1 MAALTLAIADKAHTL
16 GVLTDLIDLGAAIT
30 ETGVEFASGDKLTIT
45 GLTKYDTISLKT
57 SGAASG
63 DVQLVGT
70 DIQYHNGTGF
80 VKIGTLDRASDG
92 TLIIEFVNTY
102 LGTPVTDLIV
112 EKVMQN
118 LTIAAD
124 TSGTIADPRTLTF
137 TLSGS
142 NTGSDTSTYTIAG
155 TTGADTIIYSTN
167 AATLSWTDGNAA
179 DGDILKVLVDQ
190 TVTGSA
196 IDMSATAYNVL
207 EASTHN
213 KALTV
218 TVGANNTDITT
229 GTANDIIKVSAAA
242 DLDTNIN
249 GGLGVDTLELTNAG
263 AITVDFGAV
272 TGTIANIEKLQLA
285 NQANTITLDTADSF
299 KEIIG
304 GSAVDIIDAS
314 DRAVTGAG
322 TGQYDLK
329 ISTGAGADVVT
340 ISKGKDNIDLG
351 TDDNEL
357 IITLATDLT
366 KDDVITAAGAADK
379 ITLDDAITTM
389 TDEQFTGVTG
399 FEELVAGTGA
409 TTLTLGDQVREAGIV
424 KVTGNAASHVV
435 TGMLTVDMVGMTA
448 DVGMTVL
455 SGTGGVTIVTRAD
468 HVTTADT
475 FTGDATVTT
484 DILRVATSGT
494 IDAADLTN
502 VSNIETLDIT
512 ATSGNVSVTIGEANN
527 FKTISS
533 TGSTGHNTINTV
545 AETNVVG
552 GLTINTGIGND
563 TITTGA
569 TTTGVTINAGNGDNI
584 ITVGVATNGITAG
597 TGDDI
602 VNLVAGTDTL
612 KLGIGENIVN
622 VAYAN
627 FTTADT
633 IHYGDVDGS
642 TVIDAADITA
652 GIAAG
657 AKNILNFTDK
667 ITDDGVADA
676 DGDQVE
682 EKLAATGNK
691 IDVIKLGIDDT
702 QIVTLGA
709 NALASKV
716 IEVDGSLI
724 TTNTNTLTVDLTAMD
739 PTSGTFTVKG
749 GAGND
754 VVKMDFASVTSTTS
768 LQMGGEAAS
777 GFDTLQIA
785 DGTTTGATL
794 EDADFTLSTGLEKLT
809 FAVDGTHSI
818 TLGDKAINAGVRT
831 IDTSMTVEA
840 VPVAQLLAST
850 IDLSTATVD
859 ADFTITMGK
868 GADTIKTKAVHLT
881 ATDTI
886 DGGLGSDTLEFVGAS
901 VLVDADFA
909 GLTSVEKLKL
919 GDGNNQSLVYATNMQ
934 TAGIGLIDGSLVGA
948 GNSVSVDLS
957 AATVGI
963 DLILSSGNDTV
974 IMGDSALTIDLGDG
988 NNTVQTDSAYLT
1000 IGDKITGGTGTDILE
1015 ITDAA
1020 TIVDLDFN
1028 QITNFEKLVLAD
1040 DVNSVELGAKAKAAG
1055 VVTIDGSA
1063 STDVLTATVTDTG
1076 FNITGGTAADI
1087 IKIDSANLSSL
1098 TFNGMGGTDVIEL
1111 TSAANLND
1119 SDFANLSQ
1127 IETLE
1132 LNDFN
1137 TTQSITL
1144 GSSSVT
1150 ADDATNSG
1158 LTTIDASGLL
1168 GVNNVEV
1175 DISGMLKNMTVTTAA
1190 GNDIIT
1196 MGRGVD
1202 TISTG
1207 LGDDIIKVSSE
1218 NFTSADTINGG
1229 GQTGAGGILGDILE
1243 ITTTT
1248 NAITDA
1254 HFTNVLGI
1262 ETIKLSSASGT
1273 YDITLGQTEAYANGI
1288 REIAI
1293 ADGVSANIDLSTIT
1307 GGAIKITKI
1316 GTTGNVTVTTS
1327 TTNQADNFVFG
1338 NGADTVKIL
1347 TANLTN
1353 ADTYTFGAG
1362 ADTLELTDAAT
1373 VIDADFANITG
1384 VETVKV
1390 GNFANSITI
1399 GDTASTTGG
1408 VTTVDLSGVTT
1419 NTNAQTVDLSTML
1432 NNVGFTVT
1440 GGAGVDTIKMKAE
1453 DLTTADHLIGGG
1465 STDILQFTTLA
1476 VGKTDTDF
1484 TNVTGME
1491 TLKLVAGGTGDTQSL
1506 SLGTQAFDGGNGLKT
1521 IDGSSVAGKLTV
1533 DLTVASDV
1541 TITGG
1546 KVDYTNDGTTTTPR
1560 DISINDVVY
1569 DQPNDLYYKAKVA
1582 NGTANLTTE
1591 DFTIGANWEEIA
1603 FTPELVVTMD
1613 SAYLTSADTITGGIS
1628 TTDKII
1634 FDTAAT
1640 SVGATAFTGV
1650 SGIEILELKA
1660 TSGVQSVTLGGS
1672 GITTVDATLAGAAV
1686 TIDGAT
1692 TTGINLSKVITNTG
1706 NDTLKIEAGDL
1717 DAGDIFTLGSGINT
1731 LEITTDATN
1740 TITDSD
1746 FANKTGINTLKL
1758 SKDVTGQTVTLAN
1771 TAITAGVNKV
1781 DLTSLTSAS
1790 SSTVDLSTMT
1800 TENVNFTV
1808 LGGSG
1813 ADTIKMVAAQLA
1825 STDVLTGNGG
1835 TDTLEFTTIADGMID
1850 TQFTGVTGIDTL
1862 KLAAL
1867 GGQSIT
1873 LGTKALEVGN
1883 IRTIDGSNLTGIN
1896 TITISDTATNHGLT
1910 ITTGSGADTI
1920 VMKAEDLTS
1929 SDTING
1935 NGGTDTLSLSANG
1948 ADTTI
1953 GVAAFTNVSN
1963 VEILKLQESGSFT
1976 QNVTLGGGFT
1986 TVDASVATD
1995 DVTIDGYTTT
2005 ALNLASVT
2013 TGTGA
2018 DTLKIKAADLDA
2030 SDVFAMGTGTD
2041 TLQIM
2046 TDAGSLITDAK
2057 FTNKTE
2063 IDTLKVGNFTGQTLD
2078 IGDKAVTAGIKTIDL
2093 TGITSS
2099 GNSSTVDMS
2108 TNMNLAKDMIVLGGA
2123 GADTIQMKTEH
2134 LTLSDTLTGNG
2145 GDDVLELTTVATNV
2159 TDAQFTEVTGIETLK
2174 LGNFTNQSLTLGNEA
2189 LGGGIRI
2196 VNATALDSTNGVSI
2210 DMSGATNDYAMTINT
2225 GTGTGADTVKMKA
2238 EHLTSADTIA
2248 LGGGTADKL
2257 TLTTATGTLGASS
2270 FGNIT
2275 GVEVLELTA
2284 TTGAQNITL
2293 AGDFTTVDAHTTDT
2307 AITIDGATTVALD
2320 LSNVTT
2326 GSGNDTLKIQASDFT
2341 KDDAGTGG
2349 VDESD
2354 IFAFG
2359 DGADTLE
2366 LVGAATITDAQFKK
2380 VTGLENVTMLANATG
2395 QSVTLGDL
2403 SVAAG
2408 LTKVDFSAITNT
2420 TFGVTVHLDDITSD
2434 STSKIIAG
2442 AGADS
2447 IIMNASHLTIADT
2460 LTGGGNGSGVD
2471 TLTLVGAATLLDADF
2486 TNVSGIEK
2494 LVLANADGQTLQL
2507 GDEALGGGI
2516 TTVDGSAL
2524 SLHTVA
2530 IDMSGA
2536 SLNNDVTITTGTGA
2550 DTITMLAAHLTS
2562 ADTLNGGTGVAVDTL
2577 AFTDAANLTADKFD
2591 HVTNMEKITLQA
2603 TTGAQDIALVS
2614 GFNTVDASVATDSVT
2629 IDASLNGDTN
2639 LTITTGTDNDT
2650 IKLTATTLDTN
2661 DTIDGG
2667 STSDTDTLEII
2678 AAGATDGTASTLD
2691 NEITDTKI
2699 AHVTNVEVIKLTNS
2713 LDAVNVTLGSNA
2725 STNGINKID
2734 ASATAS
2740 VNTIDLSAMTT
2751 NVEVT
2756 GGTGSD
2762 IIKASIGDNVINA
2775 GYGNDTV
2782 TINAGN
2788 LDASDIIDGG
2798 DGIDELILTGLTTD
2812 TATFAGI
2819 TGFESIKLADGVT
2832 QEIIL
2837 GAAEDLNNLL
2847 KVDATNVTTGNAITV
2862 DITGYEIVTDV
2873 DNFTYVGGAGDDT
2886 FKMQSTHLTKD
2897 DVLSGGFID
2906 VNTDGIDD
2914 STDILEFTDV
2924 AINSSSIDIFNN
2936 VSGFETLK
2944 LADVASAQLVTIKDG
2959 VFTTVTAAGNT
2970 STDALTINAG
2980 NVTGNLTINTVGG
2993 ADIITAAKGVNTIS
3007 SGAGADTIKFNIAT
3021 FTSADVINGGDDT
3034 DTIEFI
3040 DTSVSGAN
3048 ALTDAAFAGGN
3059 KTNIEKIKLSVN
3071 EAGQSITLGTD
3082 ATSAGINE
3090 IDTMTV
3096 LQTVTIDAGA
3106 LGNNLTINTNS
3117 GNDIITGGMGVN
3129 TINSGSGNDTI
3140 KIAAATLTSVD
3151 TIDGDAGTLDTLELT
3166 GATTLDDSAFTAI
3179 SNVEILKLANVT
3191 GQTLVLGTEA
3201 FGAGFKT
3208 IDSSNLA
3215 TNNTASINLVGFTQD
3230 TKIIGGA
3237 GDETVT
3243 MVASTLNGSDDID
3256 LGAGDDTII
3265 FTDVLSTPNL
3275 SKLKG
3280 VETIQLAD
3288 GNNQT
3293 ITLVDTINSSL
3304 TIDATALID
3313 VNKVTV
3319 DGSALGTATT
3329 TFIVNSSTGAD
3340 EITLGGST
3348 NTVDADGGDDI
3359 VNITMAHLSDANV
3372 DTIDG
3377 GTGTNTLKLT
3387 AGGTA
3392 TDANLL
3398 NITNIAE
3405 VTLTGATTDYA
3416 LTLGTNAGNNNIIN
3430 INGSALTTG
3439 KVSIDASTLG
3449 TENVT
3454 FKGGD
3459 ANDTFIIAASQ
3470 LDLSDTINGKS
3481 TTDVDTLTIKGD
3493 GTADTTIINTDFTN
3507 ITNMEKLTYGES
3519 AKHTLTA
3526 GDKFKDSGIKIIDAS
3541 IVASDKTFTFNASTM
3556 TADVAFDI
3564 TGGAG
3569 IDTITMNGTHLTSS
3583 DVLKL
3588 GTGANVLQLSGTAT
3602 GADKITDADFAA
3614 TSTGVET
3621 IKFTENLAQDIT
3633 VGVNAVDGGLKTI
3646 DASGLG
3652 SATATINTSAV
3663 SSNMTIKAGGG
3674 NDTITI
3680 GGGNVT
3686 VTAGNGDDIINTTY
3700 ANLTKDDSINGGGQ
3714 NTKDILNISDSAN
3727 GLSDVT
3733 FTNISNME
3741 KLTLT
3746 ATTAQTITLGDKFKA
3761 AGFDTIDASLVSSG
3775 VTVDLSSMTTDG
3787 NFTITGGAS
3796 NDTIKML
3803 GSHITSGDRI
3813 DLGAGTTDT
3822 MEISSLS
3829 QSTTNITDAS
3839 FTNILGVDIL
3849 KFTNYSNSVE
3859 FGDTMQVAGVK
3870 TIDGSM
3876 NSSYG
3881 YGLTINMTNMS
3892 TSNTTAIGGYTLK
3905 GGAGDDYFKLRA
3917 DQISSSDTIN
3927 GGSNGTSVGDTLE
3940 FVNSVIFTDATKFTG
3955 VSNIDKIL
3963 LGNFAGQQIVL
3974 RDGLTSVLDAHTLS
3988 STNGITVGGAT
3999 LTTAINI
4006 KTGAGDDI
4014 ITLGSGADTA
4024 TLGAGD
4030 DTLTI
4035 VTNNIDGNDT
4045 IDFGDGTDNLILTTA
4060 ADLIDSDF
4068 AKISNLETITLGNF
4082 ANSLTLADYA
4092 KASGLTKI
4100 DNSLSGS
4107 ATTIDMS
4114 SMSSNIGL
4122 NYLGGTGADTIK
4134 MVGTQF
4140 DSDDT
4145 IDGGSGTDILWLTNS
4160 SYIGDSAFTNVKNVE
4175 TLKLGAG
4182 VHNVTLGALAEAAGI
4197 TTIDTSAI
4205 TTEALTIDLTGTS
4218 GNITITGH
4226 DGADIITIGQGNNT
4240 INAGLGDDTIK
4251 AVVANLTTADVID
4264 GQGGTN
4270 DSLVLTTAINETTTA
4285 KFTQVTNVENLVLG
4299 NFNNQEL
4306 TLAVTNNFTKVDGSK
4321 LTGTNNVKV
4330 NASAVT
4336 SDLNVVTSGGND
4348 TIMLGDTAT
4357 SKATISAG
4365 NGDDI
4370 IQFTS
4375 SSVITSANDVVDG
4388 GLGNDT
4394 LQFTSTSA
4402 ASTIIDT
4409 WFGTHITGI
4418 ETIKFG
4424 NITGNSITYGAKAAT
4439 SGIRTIDT
4447 TSVATTLT
4455 STIDLSAAAYDMT
4468 VNGGAGIDLVKAGTK
4483 IDTLNLGAGEDKV
4496 TFATSTLLTSADT
4509 INGGDDSDT
4518 IVMTA
4523 TTTIADV
4530 AFTNITNVEKLQLL
4544 GTGAK
4549 TVTIGTFAKNSG
4561 LNEIDASTTDGTTI
4575 GTAVVTIDG
4584 QGFSGN
4590 ISIKTGNAKDVITIG
4605 SGNVTIDSKD
4615 GDDLIKVEGS
4625 TFDTSDSI
4633 DAGAGTDTV
4642 QFIDAVH
4649 LTNDMIGQITNAEI
4663 IKFSDGSNQS
4673 AQIGENTVTKNIL
4686 KYDASLI
4693 TTGKSISMDLSS
4705 MTTDKDMTLIGGQGD
4720 DTFTFKKA
4728 QFTANDVVTAGSGI
4742 DKVVFVDEVSGAG
4755 FDDLFANKT
4764 ALETIALSNGFN
4776 HTLTLGAK
4784 AQTAGVNQID
4794 ATALNDA
4801 FSINV
4806 DASAYTK
4813 TLSVVSNGGADV
4825 IVAGSGLDSYVLG
4838 NGDDKITFKSGYLV
4852 KDIVHGGN
4860 GADTIYISDLA
4871 KITDVS
4877 LENVES
4883 FEKMVLSN
4891 TAGATSIVFGANAQA
4906 GGLVELD
4913 GSAMGT
4919 IGTGSTSTIDI
4930 SAMSVDFTLKTGA
4943 GIDKIVLGGGDVTV
4957 ESGTGADEITITAAN
4972 LTLDDRINGGGDSD
4986 KLIISTSASGTS
4998 AIIDEDFT
5006 NVTSVETLVLSKFD
5020 GQKVTIGTL
5029 AKNAGINTID
5039 AKLLSSASNN
5049 LEIDATSL
5057 NTANFTITSG
5067 SGYDMIKLGTANDT
5081 VDAGSGDD
5089 TIVFRNTDFTVGDT
5103 IIGNGGIDTI
5113 LISDAA
5119 TIIDEDFT
5127 NVTTVET
5134 LKLSDGA
5141 SQTVTLG
5148 AKATSAV
5155 LKELDATAL
5164 GASNGVTVDVGSVT
5178 STFSV
5183 KGGAGDDTFKIT
5195 SEKLTTKLSI
5205 DGGANVALNAT
5216 HFGDKVIIEDKATV
5230 TDDKFT
5236 YFKNI
5241 ETITLSDF
5249 IGQSLVLGAKAS
5261 TIGLKNI
5268 DASALTVNNGVTI
5281 DMKDLVAD
5289 VALTGGAGSDTVT
5302 ISMANTTSADS
5313 IDLGDGANDTLII
5326 ADAINAATTGGT
5338 FESWLD
5344 AGNGIGLSGIETLK
5358 LLNTSGGQ
5366 TLTLGATAKTLG
5378 LNKVDLTA
5386 VTASSGVV
5394 VDATL
5399 LATALTLTAT
5409 SGNHTIT
5416 TATGAYNDNITSG
5429 SGINTIILD
5438 GGDDTVDAGS
5448 GEDTIQIA
5456 SANLTSADSIDGGI
5470 GVKDTLLVS
5479 NIASNMIDDQFTNVK
5494 NLEVVK
5500 LATNQSGQKI
5510 TLGSFAKTAGIN
5522 TVDGTALNT
5531 TNGFEINAATF
5542 AGNLTVL
5549 GGAWDD
5555 TFTGGQGN
5563 DIANMGAGDD
5573 TLKYSTSYLN
5583 SSDAL
5588 DGGAG
5593 TDTLIITDTADL
5605 KDVQF
5610 TKLSSIETLKLGAN
5624 LTGQEVI
5631 LGSLA
5636 AKSGITTL
5644 DLRGIDG
5651 ANYTVN
5657 TSAFTKDLEI
5667 LVDTAGG
5674 KFITSSKND
5683 TVTIEADMFTEF
5695 LDYTGGLG
5703 IDTIK
5708 ISTPATTAIVD
5719 LDFTK
5724 LVGVEVLSLS
5734 SGGTVNLGTKAILAG
5749 ITTVDLSLNSTAAS
5763 TIIAT
5768 DFAKSLNITLGQNQ
5782 TETITTHQSVYVN
5795 DFVSTTSANLGA
5807 LDTINLGTGNSDTII
5822 ITDEAHLT
5830 STQLSAN
5837 LTNIEILK
5845 LGTVGNHDVNFNGSN
5860 SSISMLDGTLMTA
5873 AQSSI
5878 INVTGKTEAI
5888 EVKMGAGAD
5897 TIVMSLADLAKYSV
5911 AGDATTPGTAAAQKV
5926 IDGGAGI
5933 DTLMISDAATITD
5946 TMFDDPNLTLL
5957 GTVKLTGIEA
5967 IGLKAGGSITLGKNA
5982 SVEGITTVDVSGSTG
5997 NSTILTTAVT
6007 KNVIVNLGANDDS
6020 VTTGGKND
6028 TVNVA
6033 AANLTSADAIALGA
6047 GTDTLNITT
6056 AISTSNADFTGITN
6070 VEILKLSSD
6079 TAGQAVV
6086 LTGTSFIELDA
6097 KLMKTGNVTVD
6108 ATDIVDRITISLG
6121 SGDDTVIMDS
6131 DDLVNA
6137 DMKAINGGAGN
6148 DILNISGSATL
6159 VDDNFTTRKISGF
6172 ETIKLTGSLVA
6183 ETNFNATGISK
6194 VIADTAGL
6202 TFNSS
6207 ILTKNFDVT
6216 GSVATD
6222 TITLGKGADIIRG
6235 VDGND
6240 VIIAGLGNDTFYFEG
6255 DKLDASDKVDGGDA
6269 DALTLGNDGVDTIIF
6284 NSTIGTF
6291 ADANM
6296 TQVVSIET
6304 LKFGNYA
6311 GQTYTYGDKTTAA
6324 GVTTLDASLAAS
6336 GFTLDSS
6343 SLTSDVTFSFIG
6355 GAGVDTVKTKM
6366 AYLTLTD
6373 TIDGAGG
6380 NDILQISDAGTL
6392 NDAQFTGVKN
6402 VETLKLADGAN
6413 ILNLGSKFSNS
6424 GILTIDASLVT
6435 TNTNTN
6441 TIDMSI
6447 VTTKA
6452 YSIIGG
6458 AGDDTIKMKSV
6469 LANSGITLQAGGQAA
6484 AGADIL
6490 EITDKAII
6498 ADAAFTNFT
6507 SLETIKVSNYAGNSI
6522 VLGEKARLAGVVEV
6536 DGSAMT
6542 TGTIDVDMT
6551 TMTTDIDVTL
6561 NGGAKNDTFK
6571 FNIDQLTATDTIN
6584 GGGTTD
6590 VDTIVISGSG
6600 TALADA
6606 DFTLVTNVEKL
6617 SFVAGSDYTV
6627 TLNSNSTTLA
6637 QTAGIVTVDA
6647 VTLGSGDVLTLDASY
6662 YTVGLTV
6669 TSGAGDD
6676 IITTGSGDDKVVAGD
6691 GNDIITSGSG
6701 VDNLSGGNG
6710 DDTFVFTFANL
6721 TSADKVAGDN
6731 GTDTMQFTDAV
6742 TFNAAYGEFYNKTGI
6757 EKLQLDGGGEAT
6769 MNIYMVNAGVREI
6782 DGSLSGATEHL
6793 TINGSYASN
6802 SQNLTL
6808 KGGAGDDKIY
6818 AGKGTDTLTGG
6829 AGADTFI
6836 FSGVLKA
6843 NGTNTIT
6850 DFTDGT
6856 DKISLSFAT
6865 GSLDYADAARVD
6877 GTQLTFSDF
6886 NNYVEDVTYDK
6897 YDTDN
6902 NGTLDGDYALIT
6914 LTGGDTIS
6922 LLGVASG
6929 ITQADFVYQL
6939 V

>member
-1 MAALTLAIADKAHTL
+1 MAALTLAVADKAHTL
-16 GVLTDLIDLGAAIT
+16 GTSGDLINAGAT
-30 ETGVEFASGDKLTIT
+30 LTGGPATFLSTDKLTVT
-45 GLTKYDTISLKT
+45 GLTKYDTLSLAT
-57 SGAASG
+57 ATATLGN
-63 DVQLVGT
+63 VQLVGS
-70 DIQYHNGTGF
+70 DIQYYDGTSWL
-80 VKIGTLDRASDG
+80 KIGAFDG
-92 TLIIEFVNTY
+92 GDGRDLTISFTSTNIQ
-102 LGTPVTDLIV
+102 VTDVMVQKLI
-112 EKVMQN
+112 QS
-118 LTIAAD
+118 LTISAD

-137 TLSGS
+137 TLTGS
-142 NTGSDTSTYTIAG
+142 NTATDTVAYTIAG

-167 AATLSWTDGNAA
+167 AATLTWTDGNAG

-190 TVTGSA
+190 TVTGNA
-196 IDMSATAYNVL
+196 IDIGATAYDVL
-207 EASTHN
+207 NASEYN
-213 KALTV
+213 NDLEV
-218 TVGANNTDITT
+218 TIGANNTAITT
-229 GTANDIIKVSAAA
+229 GTGNDTIKVADAAF
-242 DLDTNIN
+242 LDATVN
-249 GGLGVDTLELTNAG
+249 GGTGVDTLEFTA
-263 AITVDFGAV
+263 
-272 TGTIANIEKLQLA
+272 IANVAAGFGTVSNVEKLKLGDFANVVTLA
-285 NQANTITLDTADSF
+285 ASDSF
-299 KEIIG
+299 KEITG
-304 GSAVDIIDAS
+304 GTAIDTIDAS
-314 DRAVTGAG
+314 ARTVTGAT
-322 TGQYDLK
+322 TGNFDLK
-329 ISTGAGADVVT
+329 ITTGAGADIVT
-340 ISKGKDNIDLG
+340 ISQGKDNIDLG
-351 TDDNEL
+351 ADDNEL
-357 IITLATDLT
+357 IIKQASDLT
-366 KDDVITAAGAADK
+366 AEDVITAAGAADK
-379 ITLDDAITTM
+379 ITLDNAITSM
-389 TDEQFTGVTG
+389 TDVQFTGVTG
-399 FEELVAGTGA
+399 FEELVGGTGIL
-409 TTLTLGDQVREAGIV
+409 TLTLGDQVKEAGIK
-424 KVTGNAASHVV
+424 KVDVSTSAAAA
-435 TGMLTVDMVGMTA
+435 TVDMVGMTA
-448 DVGMTVL
+448 DIAGMTVL
-455 SGTGGVTIVTRAD
+455 GSAAGITIKTRAEDIGATDVFTGGAG
-468 HVTTADT
+468 TADK
-475 FTGDATVTT
+475 
-484 DILRVATSGT
+484 LQVATSGT
-494 IDAADLTN
+494 ITDAELAGVTL
-502 VSNIETLDIT
+502 IETLEIT
-512 ATSGNVSVTIGEANN
+512 STSGDVTVTIADSNN
-527 FKTISS
+527 FTTVSS
-533 TGSTGHNTINTV
+533 TTSTGNNTIDVSLEASAIAVNS
-545 AETNVVG
+545 G
-552 GLTINTGIGND
+552 SGND
-563 TITTGA
+563 IITTGA
-569 TTTGVTINAGNGDNI
+569 GAATVNAGDGNNT
-584 ITVGVATNGITAG
+584 ITLGAAVNSVTAG
-597 TGDDI
+597 SGNDT
-602 VNLVAGTDTL
+602 VNLVAGGTDTL
-612 KLGIGENIVN
+612 HLGAGENQAI
-622 VAYAN
+622 VAYAD
-627 FTTADT
+627 FTLADT
-633 IHYGDVDGS
+633 MDG
-642 TVIDAADITA
+642 A
-652 GIAAG
+652 GTNTL
-657 AKNILNFTDK
+657 KFTDAT
-667 ITDDGVADA
+667 TDDGTANT
-676 DGDQVE
+676 VE
-682 EKLAATGNK
+682 SKMAVGGTNNK
-691 IDVIKLGIDDT
+691 IDIIKLGADAT

-709 NALASKV
+709 NAKASGV
-716 IEVDGSLI
+716 IEVDGSALL
-724 TTNTNTLTVDLTAMD
+724 TGHDLTVDLTAMD
-739 PTSGTFTVKG
+739 PTSGTFTVIG
-749 GAGND
+749 GAGD
-754 VVKMDFASVTSTTS
+754 DIVKINSASLTATTS
-768 LQMGGEAAS
+768 LQMGAA
-777 GFDTLQIA
+777 DTVDVLEIA
-785 DGTTTGATL
+785 DVATII
-794 EDADFTLSTGLEKLT
+794 DSDFTLSSGLEKLT
-809 FAVDGTHSI
+809 FKIDGAHNI
-818 TLGDKAINAGVRT
+818 TLGDKAIAAGIET
-831 IDTSMTVEA
+831 IDTSVTA
-840 VPVAQLLAST
+840 SDGTTAQLIAST
-850 IDLSTATVD
+850 IDLSTATID
-859 ADFTITMGK
+859 ADFTVLTGK
-868 GADTIKTKAVHLT
+868 GNDIIKMKAEHLT
-881 ATDTI
+881 ATDVITA
-886 DGGLGSDTLEFVGAS
+886 GLGSDTIEFIGASNLTDGAFVG
-901 VLVDADFA
+901 V
-909 GLTSVEKLKL
+909 TEVEKLKL
-919 GDGNNQSLVYATNMQ
+919 GIGNNQSLIYGTNMQ

-957 AATVGI
+957 AATVAI
-963 DLILSSGNDTV
+963 DLVLSSGNDTV
-974 IMGDSALTIDLGDG
+974 IMGDSALNINLGNG

-1000 IGDKITGGTGTDILE
+1000 SGDKIVGGTGTDILE
-1015 ITDAA
+1015 VTDAA
-1020 TIVDLDFN
+1020 TIIDLDFN
-1028 QITNFEKLVLAD
+1028 QITNFEKLVLANGA
-1040 DVNSVELGAKAKAAG
+1040 NSVELGAKAKAAG
-1055 VVTIDGSA
+1055 VVTIDGSVSA
-1063 STDVLTATVTDTG
+1063 SSLTATVTDTG
-1076 FNITGGTAADI
+1076 FNITGGSGNDTV
-1087 IKIDSANLSSL
+1087 KIDSAKLSSL
-1098 TFNGMGGTDVIEL
+1098 TFDGGAGTDTIEL
-1111 TSAANLND
+1111 TTAASFAND
-1119 SDFANLSQ
+1119 SSFAHLSN
-1127 IETLE
+1127 IETL
-1132 LNDFN
+1132 LLKDFN
-1137 TTQSITL
+1137 TDQSITL
-1144 GSSSVT
+1144 GSSTAT
-1150 ADDATNSG
+1150 ADNATNSG
-1158 LTTIDASGLL
+1158 LNKIDGGALS
-1168 GVNNVEV
+1168 GVNNITV
-1175 DISGMLKNMTVTTAA
+1175 DISGMLKNMTVNTAGGA
-1190 GNDIIT
+1190 DVIT

-1229 GQTGAGGILGDILE
+1229 GQTGANGSLGDTLE

-1248 NAITDA
+1248 NAITDLL
-1254 HFTNVLGI
+1254 FDNVSGI
-1262 ETIKLSSASGT
+1262 EIVKLSSTSGT
-1273 YDITLGQTEAYANGI
+1273 YDITLGQTHAYANGI
-1288 REIAI
+1288 REVSI
-1293 ADGVSANIDLSTIT
+1293 ADGVSANINLSSIT

-1316 GTTGNVTVTTS
+1316 GTTGDVTVTTS
-1327 TTNQADNFVFG
+1327 TADQTDNFVFG
-1338 NGADTVKIL
+1338 SGADTVKIL

-1373 VIDADFANITG
+1373 VIDADFQNITG

-1390 GNFANSITI
+1390 GNFANNSITI

-1453 DLTTADHLIGGG
+1453 DLTTADHLTGGG

-1521 IDGSSVAGKLTV
+1521 IDGSAVAGKLTV
-1533 DLTVASDV
+1533 DLTDASNV

-1546 KVDYTNDGTTTTPR
+1546 
-1560 DISINDVVY
+1560 
-1569 DQPNDLYYKAKVA
+1569 AA
-1582 NGTANLTTE
+1582 GTATTE
-1591 DFTIGANWEEIA
+1591 
-1603 FTPELVVTMD
+1603 VTMD
-1613 SAYLTSADTITGGIS
+1613 ATYLTALDTITGGS
-1628 TTDKII
+1628 GALDKII
-1634 FDTAAT
+1634 FDTVAT
-1640 SVGATAFTGV
+1640 TVGASAFTGV
-1650 SGIEILELKA
+1650 SAMEILEMQGTA
-1660 TSGVQSVTLGGS
+1660 GTQSVILGGS
-1672 GITTVDATLAGAAV
+1672 GITTIDAHTATGDV
-1686 TIDGAT
+1686 TIDGAI
-1692 TTGINLSKVITNTG
+1692 TTGINLSKVTTG
-1706 NDTLKIEAGDL
+1706 SGADTLKIEAGDL

-1771 TAITAGVNKV
+1771 SAITAGVNKV

-1963 VEILKLQESGSFT
+1963 VEILKLQENGSFT

-2018 DTLKIKAADLDA
+2018 DTLKIEAADLDA

-2248 LGGGTADKL
+2248 LGNGTTDKL

-2293 AGDFTTVDAHTTDT
+2293 AGDFTTVDAHTTGT

-2326 GSGNDTLKIQASDFT
+2326 GTGNDTLKLQNADFT
-2341 KDDAGTGG
+2341 STDVFD
-2349 VDESD
+2349 
-2354 IFAFG
+2354 FG
-2359 DGADTLE
+2359 SGDDTLQI
-2366 LVGAATITDAQFKK
+2366 VDAATITDAQFTS
-2380 VTGLENVTMLANATG
+2380 VDGLENVTMLANATG
-2395 QSVTLGDL
+2395 QTVTLGDL

-2408 LTKVDFSAITNT
+2408 LTKVDFQAITNT

-2442 AGADS
+2442 AGADN

-2494 LVLANADGQTLQL
+2494 LVLADADGQTLQL

-2524 SLHTVA
+2524 LLHTVA

-2629 IDASLNGDTN
+2629 IDASLNGTTN
-2639 LTITTGTDNDT
+2639 LTITTGTNDDT
-2650 IKLTATTLDTN
+2650 VKIAASTLDTN
-2661 DTIDGG
+2661 DVINGGG
-2667 STSDTDTLEII
+2667 SGDTDTLEVIG
-2678 AAGATDGTASTLD
+2678 AGNTASG
-2691 NEITDTKI
+2691 NSITDAKI
-2699 AHVTNVEVIKLTNS
+2699 AHVTNVEVIKLTS
-2713 LDAVNVTLGSNA
+2713 TSDAVNVTLGSDA

-2762 IIKASIGDNVINA
+2762 IITASSGDNVINA

-2847 KVDATNVTTGNAITV
+2847 KVDATNVTTGHAITV

-2897 DVLSGGFID
+2897 DVLSGGAG
-2906 VNTDGIDD
+2906 T
-2914 STDILEFTDV
+2914 SDILEFTDV

-2944 LADVASAQLVTIKDG
+2944 LADVASDQLVTLKDG
-2959 VFTTVTAAGNT
+2959 VFTTVTGAGNV
-2970 STDALTINAG
+2970 STNVLTVNAG
-2980 NVTGNLTINTVGG
+2980 NVTGNIEIITAGG
-2993 ADIITAAKGVNTIS
+2993 ADVITAAKGINTIN
-3007 SGAGADTIKFNIAT
+3007 SGAGNDTIKFNIAT
-3021 FTSADVINGGDDT
+3021 FLADDVINGGDST

-3040 DTSVSGAN
+3040 DTSVT
-3048 ALTDAAFAGGN
+3048 LTDAAFAGGN

-3071 EAGQSITLGTD
+3071 EAGQSITLGGN
-3082 ATSAGINE
+3082 ATTAGINE

-3096 LQTVTIDAGA
+3096 LQTVTVDAGS
-3106 LGNNLTINTNS
+3106 LGNALTINTNS
-3117 GNDIITGGMGVN
+3117 GNDIITGGTGVN

-3392 TDANLL
+3392 TDANLEF
-3398 NITNIAE
+3398 ITNIAE

-3439 KVSIDASTLG
+3439 KVSIDASALG
-3449 TENVT
+3449 SENVT

-3541 IVASDKTFTFNASTM
+3541 IVASNKTFEFNASTM

-3663 SSNMTIKAGGG
+3663 SSNMTITTGGG

-3761 AGFDTIDASLVSSG
+3761 ASFDTIDASLVSSG

-4160 SYIGDSAFTNVKNVE
+4160 SYIGDSAFTNVKSVE
-4175 TLKLGAG
+4175 TLKLGSG

-4590 ISIKTGNAKDVITIG
+4590 ISIKTGNAADVITIG

-4615 GDDLIKVEGS
+4615 GNDLIKVEGS

-4673 AQIGENTVTKNIL
+4673 AEIGENTVTKNIL

-4998 AIIDEDFT
+4998 AIIDADFT
-5006 NVTSVETLVLSKFD
+5006 NITSVETLVLSKFD

-5134 LKLSDGA
+5134 LKLSDFD

-5148 AKATSAV
+5148 AKASLAV

-5164 GASNGVTVDVGSVT
+5164 TGTNAVTVDVGSVT

-5205 DGGANVALNAT
+5205 DGGGNVALDST

-5338 FESWLD
+5338 FESWLL
-5344 AGNGIGLSGIETLK
+5344 AGNGSGLSGIETLK

-5399 LATALTLTAT
+5399 LDTALTLTAT

-5479 NIASNMIDDQFTNVK
+5479 NIAASNMTDDQFTNVK

-5500 LATNQSGQKI
+5500 LATNQAGQKI

-5563 DIANMGAGDD
+5563 DIANMGAGNDI
-5573 TLKYSTSYLN
+5573 LQYSTLYLN
-5583 SSDAL
+5583 SSDTL

-5593 TDTLIITDTADL
+5593 TDTLIITDTANL
-5605 KDVQF
+5605 TDVQF
-5610 TKLSSIETLKLGAN
+5610 TKLSSIETLKLGTNASNQTIVLGAN
-5624 LTGQEVI
+5624 
-5631 LGSLA
+5631 A

-5667 LVDTAGG
+5667 LVDRAGG

-5749 ITTVDLSLNSTAAS
+5749 ITTVDLSSSNTAS
-5763 TIIAT
+5763 TIVAT
-5768 DFAKSLNITLGQNQ
+5768 DFAKSLNITLGQGA
-5782 TETITTHQSVYVN
+5782 TEIITTHQSVYVN

-5845 LGTVGNHDVNFNGSN
+5845 LGTVGNHDVNFSGSA

-5878 INVTGKTEAI
+5878 INVTSKTEAI

-5911 AGDATTPGTAAAQKV
+5911 VGTGAGTAESQKV

-5933 DTLMISDAATITD
+5933 DTLMISTAGATITD

-5967 IGLKAGGSITLGKNA
+5967 IGLAHGGSITLGKNA
-5982 SVEGITTVDVSGSTG
+5982 SVEGITTVDVSGSDDA
-5997 NSTILTTAVT
+5997 STILTTAVT
-6007 KNVIVNLGANDDS
+6007 KNITVNLGNQVDS

-6033 AANLTSADAIALGA
+6033 AANLTGGDTIALGA

-6056 AISTSNADFTGITN
+6056 AINYANIANFAGITN

-6097 KLMKTGNVTVD
+6097 KAMKTGNVTVD
-6108 ATDIVDRITISLG
+6108 ATGIVDRITITLG
-6121 SGDDTVIMDS
+6121 SGDDTVKMDAT
-6131 DDLVNA
+6131 DLVNV
-6137 DMKAINGGAGN
+6137 DMKAINGGSGT
-6148 DILNISGSATL
+6148 DILNITGTATL
-6159 VDDNFTTRKISGF
+6159 VDTDFTTRKISGF

-6235 VDGND
+6235 IDGDD

-6590 VDTIVISGSG
+6590 VDTIVISGTG
-6600 TALADA
+6600 ALTDA

-6627 TLNSNSTTLA
+6627 TLNSSSTTLA

-6721 TSADKVAGDN
+6721 TSADKIAGDN

-6742 TFNAAYGEFYNKTGI
+6742 TFNTAYGEFYNKTGI

-6850 DFTDGT
+6850 DFTDET

-6902 NGTLDGDYALIT
+6902 NGSLDGDYALIT